1 MRVAGSRQSAS
12 RHGGFP
18 SDAELREA
26 LVQSGMSRIRVA
38 WATSQVMRLLRLE
51 FGNRRRRRLYDLAV
65 SRSGML
71 QLKETLVG
79 IVTRHQQQCGAPVSV
94 DDLWQGNYKEM
105 LVDFGPTAID
115 RALNELA
122 REGIVSRDKRGTAD
136 VIRATGRSYHPRSV
150 HALRRVIDAMKLGL
164 NVRYATEYD
173 ISRTFQ
179 V

>member
-1 MRVAGSRQSAS
+1 MRVRSGRRAEV
-12 RHGGFP
+12 FP
-18 SDAELREA
+18 SDSEIREA

-51 FGNRRRRRLYDLAV
+51 FGTRRKRRLYDLAV
-65 SRSGML
+65 SRMGLL
-71 QLKETLVG
+71 QLKEKLVG
-79 IVTRHQQQCGAPVSV
+79 IVSRHQQQCGTPVSV

-122 REGIVSRDKRGTAD
+122 REGIVSRDKRGIVD
-136 VIRATGRSYHPRSV
+136 VIRATGKHYRARSAG
-150 HALRRVIDAMKLGL
+150 ALRQVLDAMKVGL
-164 NVRYATEYD
+164 DLRYATDYD
-173 ISRTFQ
+173 VSRTFQ